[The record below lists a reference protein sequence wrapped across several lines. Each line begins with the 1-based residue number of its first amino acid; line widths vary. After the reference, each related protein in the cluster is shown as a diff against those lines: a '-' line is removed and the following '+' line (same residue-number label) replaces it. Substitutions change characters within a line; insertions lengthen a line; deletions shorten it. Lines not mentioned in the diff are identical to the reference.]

1 MSLSSLLARLTLF
14 ASATAA
20 TACAATAPTTT
31 NASTSSAAEPQYRA
45 VHIDTIQPGKF
56 AQFEGARREW
66 VAELLRVRAT
76 DGRGLFVQVGDSRF
90 FTLRTFSRFG
100 DFDTRGPAIERSL
113 SAVPKAAAE
122 RYDQL
127 SDTALAFPHT
137 SEIWSLQ
144 PELSY
149 ALDGGALTER
159 AGACGRVEVED
170 VQADIDSE
178 KRYEDAVKEINAAL
192 SAARYPL
199 TRLTFTTR
207 FGAGHVYTFWLASSP
222 ADLAAA
228 PEVQA
233 AVATVKGAARASELA
248 ASQKASVVH
257 AESWPIVVRHD
268 LTQ

>member
-1 MSLSSLLARLTLF
+1 MSLRSLLARVALV
-14 ASATAA
+14 ASAMAVS
-20 TACAATAPTTT
+20 ACGTTT
-31 NASTSSAAEPQYRA
+31 TSPTNAPTSSAAEPRYRA
-45 VHIDTIQPGKF
+45 VHIDTIQPGKL

-66 VAELLRVRAT
+66 VAELLRDRAT

-90 FTLRTFSRFG
+90 FTLRAFSRFG
-100 DFDTRGPAIERSL
+100 DFDTRGAAIERSL

-122 RYDQL
+122 RYDEL

-137 SEIWSLQ
+137 SEIWTLE

-149 ALDGGALTER
+149 ALEGSALTER

-170 VQADIDSE
+170 VQADTDSE

-192 SAARYPL
+192 RAARYPL

-207 FGAGHVYTFWLASSP
+207 FGAGHVYTFWLARSP
-222 ADLAAA
+222 AELAAA
-228 PEVQA
+228 PEIQA
-233 AVATVKGAARASELA
+233 AVAAVKGAARASELA
-248 ASQKASVVH
+248 AAQKTSVVH

>member
-1 MSLSSLLARLTLF
+1 MSLSSLLPRLTLL

-20 TACAATAPTTT
+20 TACTATATTT
-31 NASTSSAAEPQYRA
+31 TPSSTSSAPEPQYRA

-56 AQFEGARREW
+56 AQFEAARREW
-66 VAELLRVRAT
+66 VAELLRDRAT

-90 FTLRTFSRFG
+90 FTIRTFSRFG
-100 DFDTRGPAIERSL
+100 DFDTRGAAIERSL

-122 RYDQL
+122 RYDEL

-137 SEIWSLQ
+137 SEVWSLE

-149 ALDGGALTER
+149 ALEGGALTER
-159 AGACGRVEVED
+159 AGTCGRVEVED

-178 KRYEDAVKEINAAL
+178 KRYEDAVKEINGSL
-192 SAARYPL
+192 RAARYPL
-199 TRLTFTTR
+199 TRLTFATR
-207 FGAGHVYTFWLASSP
+207 FGAGHVYTFWLARSP
-222 ADLAAA
+222 AELAAA
-228 PEVQA
+228 PDVLT
-233 AVATVKGAARASELA
+233 AVATVNGVARASELA